1 MNIKVISKYGILEF
15 YKADMPIYRLSK
27 NKNSNQYSI
36 LDYKKGC
43 ITFFIN
49 GWDKKKL
56 IKEYINIL
64 SDWYIYKSL
73 KN

>member
-1 MNIKVISKYGILEF
+1 MNKIKVVSKYGILEF
-15 YKADMPIYRLSK
+15 FKDDKPIYRLSK

-36 LDYKKGC
+36 LDYKKGL

-56 IKEYINIL
+56 IKKYMNIL
-64 SDWYIYKSL
+64 S
-73 KN
+73 N